1 MPKTLQVL
9 YFTEYWSYIQFTI
22 VEIDWIEQLV
32 LFNQMLYFE
41 QILLDIP
48 VLPPLISLVS
58 PMMSPME
65 INVTIVMDGAAQT
78 QGTV

>member
-32 LFNQMLYFE
+32 LFN
-41 QILLDIP
+41 
-48 VLPPLISLVS
+48 
-58 PMMSPME
+58 
-65 INVTIVMDGAAQT
+65 
-78 QGTV
+78 